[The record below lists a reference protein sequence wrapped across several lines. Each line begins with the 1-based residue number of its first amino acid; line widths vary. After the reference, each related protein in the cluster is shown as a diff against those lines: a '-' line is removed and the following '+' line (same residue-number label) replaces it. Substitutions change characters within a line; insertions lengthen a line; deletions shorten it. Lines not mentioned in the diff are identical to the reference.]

1 MSAKPTIEQKLQKLK
16 DIQDVQNVMSRYEY
30 FHVAN
35 LKEAMIDLFARKAP
49 GVSSGNNHTVSI
61 GFEQVQAFMRAVG
74 AGGDTI
80 GSLNLHVLTT
90 PVIEVAGDGK
100 TAQGLWIAS
109 GAEASVTGPKPSA
122 TWTLIKIAADFIKE
136 DGDWKIWHY
145 HRFDIFAVPYAES
158 WATARENSGLP
169 VAMKLPEGTKPSA
182 YSWVYGPGVKAENI
196 PAPPEPY
203 ETWNESRSAARY
215 QLFGKQAQ

>member
-1 MSAKPTIEQKLQKLK
+1 MTAKLTIEQKLQKLK

-35 LKEAMIDLFARKAP
+35 MKEAMIDLFARKAP
-49 GVSSGNNHTVSI
+49 GVSSGNNNTVSI
-61 GFEQVQAFMRAVG
+61 GFDKVQAFMRAVG
-74 AGGDTI
+74 AGGDNI

-90 PVIEVAGDGK
+90 PVIEVANDGK
-100 TAQGLWIAS
+100 TAQGLWIS
-109 GAEASVTGPKPSA
+109 PGAESSIRTGKATA

-136 DGDWKIWHY
+136 DGVWKLWHY
-145 HRFDIFAVPYAES
+145 HRFDIFAVPYGES
-158 WATARENSGLP
+158 WAVAREGGGP
-169 VAMKLPEGTKPSA
+169 PPAMKLPEGTKPSA
-182 YSWVYGPGVKAENI
+182 YSWVYGPGVKADNI

-203 ETWNESRSAARY
+203 ETWDESRSAARY